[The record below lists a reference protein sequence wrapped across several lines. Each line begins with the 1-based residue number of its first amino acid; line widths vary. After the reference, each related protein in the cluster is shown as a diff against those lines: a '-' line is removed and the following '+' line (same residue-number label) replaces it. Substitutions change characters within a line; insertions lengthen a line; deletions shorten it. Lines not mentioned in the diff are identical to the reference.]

1 MTCRRDIRKPDTSGK
16 EPTMNRTHGPPTRAA
31 NTTNLWSHQL
41 NPGAAGTSIQIH
53 QTFTGT
59 PTAAA

>member
-1 MTCRRDIRKPDTSGK
+1 
-16 EPTMNRTHGPPTRAA
+16 MNRTHGPPTRAA